1 MRGIDP
7 GRGEAEYTGPPR
19 ASQARDERDHQ
30 PSFDDER
37 RLVSLGLSVDQGGPK
52 SLDPEPFSDLQAQP
66 AADVLA
72 AVARMISSRSV
83 TTGAARK
90 NLLRLLDD
98 LEAVVR
104 ARGDKPSLPVRD
116 ALMELEGRLKL
127 SSQQQRALTPIELAA
142 CGDLLQQTRHAVA
155 ADEACAAE
163 TALDPNPPIAGA
175 GHATQPG
182 PFDRMAR
189 ELMRSLERFG
199 AAKSQPPAPTESE
212 SESRVTARQAEVSQD
227 LAATA
232 REILDL
238 LKDPARDDSIR
249 ALELRLDSLARTAEE
264 AIRKAGR
271 DDQSLSA
278 QIDAGYQFLAARFE
292 AGLAAASSEMGA
304 LKDLIQDLPK
314 SAELPHAQPVSPMD
328 ELSREI
334 NKLAERLDRVGEGFE
349 RLRTT
354 STLSPEAAFDD
365 AHGILREIAVL
376 RALQDENGRRA
387 QIVLASVQ
395 DAMGQIA
402 DRLARLET
410 RLGEMQADPSAVAP
424 SSPDPFAT
432 FFAFLAEQRQKSGTS
447 HLSEG
452 SGDKGFDE
460 CKQAPAK
467 LQIETHSLGISG
479 DVDAFLIEP
488 GLGYPGPFRDRE
500 ATEQGAPPK
509 VDRIAHEGTSRAELI
524 AAARRTTR
532 GAKAGPS
539 DAVASP
545 IPQTEPDPQ
554 PHPAFFQ
561 LKLSPLRLLQRP
573 LTWGIGVLV
582 MALGAYTIVQTLTH
596 RSELTP
602 SFFNQFH
609 NNIKVSSSM
618 PSPMGQAE
626 TQGKMP
632 PSQAAGNQE
641 TATEPARSSLPAGVY
656 LDPSPLVPPN
666 GSGAAPNAISSAA
679 TSNSAARVI
688 AGSGAIVTGT
698 IGQSSGAGKA
708 PAQSANTAAFAPI
721 YPFPPL
727 PGSAAAPDPHPSG
740 ASAPVATEPPPAK
753 TLMERAEAGDAA
765 AQFDL
770 AVRAAEGKDGPPNY
784 SLAVQWY
791 DKAAQQGFAAA
802 EYRLG
807 SLYERGLGVGK
818 DIQRAKALYRQ
829 AAEKGNIRAMHNLGV
844 LAAEANDGKPDY
856 EAAALWF
863 GKAADFGVRDS
874 QFNLAVLLARG
885 LGVSKDLVK
894 SYTWF
899 AVVAAAG
906 DEDAA
911 KKRDDVAARLT
922 SSELAAANASAAG
935 FRPRPADRTANE
947 SAAPEWISEASPS
960 QKPKVSGL

>member
-7 GRGEAEYTGPPR
+7 GRGEAEYSGPPR

-30 PSFDDER
+30 PGFDDER
-37 RLVSLGLSVDQGGPK
+37 RRVSLGLSVDQGGPK
-52 SLDPEPFSDLQAQP
+52 SLDPEPLSDMRSQP

-72 AVARMISSRSV
+72 AVARMMSSHSV

-127 SSQQQRALTPIELAA
+127 FSRQRALTPDELAA
-142 CGDLLQQTRHAVA
+142 CGDLLRQTRHAVS

-163 TALDPNPPIAGA
+163 AALDPNPPIAGA
-175 GHATQPG
+175 GHATQAG

-199 AAKSQPPAPTESE
+199 AAKSQSPAPTESE
-212 SESRVTARQAEVSQD
+212 RESSVTARQAEVSQD

-278 QIDAGYQFLAARFE
+278 QIDAGHQFLAARFE

-314 SAELPHAQPVSPMD
+314 SAELPHAQPVVPTD

-334 NKLAERLDRVGEGFE
+334 AKLAERLDRVGEGFE

-365 AHGILREIAVL
+365 AHGLLREIADL

-402 DRLARLET
+402 DRLTRLET
-410 RLGEMQADPSAVAP
+410 RLGEMEADPSALAP
-424 SSPDPFAT
+424 SSPDAFAP
-432 FFAFLAEQRQKSGTS
+432 FFAFLAEQRQESGNP
-447 HLSEG
+447 HLPAAK
-452 SGDKGFDE
+452 GDKGFDE
-460 CKQAPAK
+460 GNQPSAK
-467 LQIETHSLGISG
+467 LQIESRSLGISG

-509 VDRIAHEGTSRAELI
+509 VDRIAHENTSRAELI
-524 AAARRTTR
+524 AAARRAAR

-596 RSELTP
+596 RSELVP
-602 SFFNQFH
+602 SLFNQFH
-609 NNIKVSSSM
+609 NNIKVNSSM
-618 PSPMGQAE
+618 PPPMGQAE

-632 PSQAAGNQE
+632 ASQAAGDPE
-641 TATEPARSSLPAGVY
+641 TAEPARSSLPGGVY

-666 GSGAAPNAISSAA
+666 GSGTAPNAISVA
-679 TSNSAARVI
+679 TLKSAARII

-708 PAQSANTAAFAPI
+708 PAQSANAAAFAPI
-721 YPFPPL
+721 FPLSPL
-727 PGSAAAPDPHPSG
+727 PGPASPSDPGNP
-740 ASAPVATEPPPAK
+740 APVATEPPPAK

-818 DIQRAKALYRQ
+818 DMQRAKALYRL

-844 LAAEANDGKPDY
+844 LAAEGNDGKPDY

-947 SAAPEWISEASPS
+947 SAAPEWISEASPP